1 MSENPSKNDND
12 NDINEDE
19 LGSLLNSKFYSFRGH
34 ILIFILQTHLMIS
47 VKFITKMNHQTKMII
62 IFVMKIFRNKHIR
75 LMVRM

>member
-34 ILIFILQTHLMIS
+34 ISYILIFILQTHLMIS
-47 VKFITKMNHQTKMII
+47 VKFITKMNHQTKMI
-62 IFVMKIFRNKHIR
+62 
-75 LMVRM
+75 